1 VSEYRRHA
9 LIAAPIERVW
19 ELVGNP
25 ARHPA
30 WFPHVVEVRGDR
42 FETGDVYVQVTRHPL
57 RTQTTSLQIDELE
70 ELRSLKFHC
79 RDTGMYSSWLLTP
92 AQDDTFVEAEFGME
106 PTNLQYR
113 VMDATVGRTYF
124 RRWLEDS
131 FEALAQAAL
140 TSPPSEAVR
149 DRRDGA

>member
-9 LIAAPIERVW
+9 LIQAPIERVW

-42 FETGDVYVQVTRHPL
+42 FETGDVYVQVTRNPL
-57 RTQTTSLQIDELE
+57 STKTTSLQIDELE

-79 RDTGMYSSWLLTP
+79 RDTGMYSSWLLTA
-92 AQDDTFVEAEFGME
+92 AQSDTFVEAEFGME
-106 PTNLQYR
+106 PTSISYR

-131 FEALAQAAL
+131 FEALAAAAAG
-140 TSPPSEAVR
+140 SGSGAPPTGQPTA
-149 DRRDGA
+149 

>member
-1 VSEYRRHA
+1 MSDYRRHA
-9 LIAAPIERVW
+9 LIEAPIERVW

-25 ARHPA
+25 ARHPS

-57 RTQTTSLQIDELE
+57 RTQTTSLEIDELD

-79 RDTGMYSSWLLTP
+79 RDTGMYSRWLLTP

-106 PTNLQYR
+106 PTSLQYR
-113 VMDATVGRTYF
+113 VMDTTMGRTYF
-124 RRWLEDS
+124 RRWLEQS
-131 FEALAQAAL
+131 FEALAQAVDK
-140 TSPPSEAVR
+140 SGR
-149 DRRDGA
+149 QH